1 MSVRIGHLSLV
12 TNPLLA
18 LAPARPDAVS
28 VVTADDIPASPPPE
42 VLDAVGLAAQHAQA
56 LRAADRE
63 LHFATDPSSGRI
75 VVELRDLAGMVVRTL
90 PPSGALDIVSGLS
103 GP

>member
-28 VVTADDIPASPPPE
+28 VVTADDIPASPPAE
-42 VLDAVGLAAQHAQA
+42 VLDAVGLAAQRAQA
-56 LRAADRE
+56 LHAADRE

-90 PPSGALDIVSGLS
+90 PPSGALDMMSGLS